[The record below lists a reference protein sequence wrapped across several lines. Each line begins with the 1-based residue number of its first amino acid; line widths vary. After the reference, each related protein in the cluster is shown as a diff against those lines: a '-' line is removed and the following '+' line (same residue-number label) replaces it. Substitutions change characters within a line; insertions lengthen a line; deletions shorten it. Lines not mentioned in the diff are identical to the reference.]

1 MMMATAEKM
10 RGRCEAG
17 MLVVALGRG
26 QGAGR
31 RRVSD
36 GGWQKRR
43 ATHLRDLPLV
53 GSSLNSSSPGIHHY
67 GGRILMG
74 VCEWRG
80 AKGAVEEHR
89 QHPTSPLPT
98 YPPSCSRQH
107 PQHLCSIT
115 TSVHDIEGHGLMG
128 VGIGREDPS
137 SGQYANK
144 YDAEHDKDNGGS
156 VIGGA
161 STMEMMTT
169 ATSAG
174 HPGA

>member
-1 MMMATAEKM
+1 MAMGTAVVNDDGDSRDDE
-10 RGRCEAG
+10 GRCEAR

-43 ATHLRDLPLV
+43 ATHLWDLPLV
-53 GSSLNSSSPGIHHY
+53 GTSLNSSSPGIHHY
-67 GGRILMG
+67 GGR
-74 VCEWRG
+74 
-80 AKGAVEEHR
+80 
-89 QHPTSPLPT
+89 
-98 YPPSCSRQH
+98 
-107 PQHLCSIT
+107 
-115 TSVHDIEGHGLMG
+115 HGLMG

-137 SGQYANK
+137 SGQYTNK
-144 YDAEHDKDNGGS
+144 YDAQHDKDNGGLVS
-156 VIGGA
+156 GA
-161 STMEMMTT
+161 STMEMMMT

>member
-1 MMMATAEKM
+1 
-10 RGRCEAG
+10 

-43 ATHLRDLPLV
+43 ATHLGDLPLV

-74 VCEWRG
+74 
-80 AKGAVEEHR
+80 HR

-115 TSVHDIEGHGLMG
+115 TSVLDIEGHGLMG

-156 VIGGA
+156 V
-161 STMEMMTT
+161 
-169 ATSAG
+169 SA
-174 HPGA
+174 